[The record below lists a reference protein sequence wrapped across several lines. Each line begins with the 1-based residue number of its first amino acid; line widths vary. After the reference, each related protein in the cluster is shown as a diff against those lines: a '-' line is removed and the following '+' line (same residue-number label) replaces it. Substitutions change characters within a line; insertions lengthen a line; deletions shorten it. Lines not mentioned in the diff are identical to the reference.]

1 MYNINLVKLKTVVL
15 GGIVF
20 GGLFCFIPRKY
31 ICAVAWFSC
40 SALGRFPPRVTLKQ
54 RGESFWPRS
63 SPSLDVLRKRDKKR
77 GPKASRPEE
86 FISICRCCSGNGSI
100 TTPPTDT
107 ALGKRHPHRSRD
119 ALKQKGL
126 ICSFCAGRSLYL
138 MSPNAVVGKAT
149 WNSFI
154 HSFFFFFSHHFNSTG
169 RNDFTFISH

>member
-1 MYNINLVKLKTVVL
+1 MCGWL
-15 GGIVF
+15 
-20 GGLFCFIPRKY
+20 
-31 ICAVAWFSC
+31 FSC
-40 SALGRFPPRVTLKQ
+40 SALGRFTPRVKLKQ

-63 SPSLDVLRKRDKKR
+63 SPSLDVLRKQDKKR

-86 FISICRCCSGNGSI
+86 FVSLCRCCSSNGSI

-138 MSPNAVVGKAT
+138 MSPTPSWERQRG
-149 WNSFI
+149 I
-154 HSFFFFFSHHFNSTG
+154 HSFIRFFFVFFSPTISTQPAEMTSHLY
-169 RNDFTFISH
+169 RISD